1 MEKEILDKIN
11 SFNIVT
17 FFKELPGK
25 IWDNLTAAIKHVISW
40 GLELREKAKS
50 AASDMFHNIVDTI
63 KELPGK
69 MLETGKNIVKGIWDG
84 IKDMGQWIK
93 DKIFGFADGIIDGF
107 KSAFGIHSPST
118 VMRDSVGKYLAE
130 GIGEGFMDELPNIA
144 EEARDALT
152 NLDLDAPQVG
162 IDIID
167 PEAVLSNPPELQVS
181 VPKIEAPELEISV
194 PDISLPELEVA
205 VPYEEVPQLEVE
217 VPDIELPKLEIE
229 IPDLPKPEPQG
240 EPAPKFYIDSTDEP
254 KRAPAITDD
263 ALSAMAVQQF
273 IIDRSDSVPS
283 ATSDIISTQYSY
295 NSTVNNN
302 QTNSEIPPIALTA
315 QFIVGEEVVA
325 EGVLDIVEPA
335 IDERQGLRVTMKRR
349 GVTT

>member
-1 MEKEILDKIN
+1 
-11 SFNIVT
+11 
-17 FFKELPGK
+17 
-25 IWDNLTAAIKHVISW
+25 
-40 GLELREKAKS
+40 
-50 AASDMFHNIVDTI
+50 
-63 KELPGK
+63 
-69 MLETGKNIVKGIWDG
+69 
-84 IKDMGQWIK
+84 MGQWIK
-93 DKIFGFADGIIDGF
+93 DKVFGFADGIIDGF

-130 GIGEGFMDELPNIA
+130 GVGEGFMDELPNIA
-144 EEARDALT
+144 EEAREALT
-152 NLDLDAPQVG
+152 DLDLDAPQVG

-194 PDISLPELEVA
+194 PDISLP
-205 VPYEEVPQLEVE
+205 
-217 VPDIELPKLEIE
+217 KLEIE

-240 EPAPKFYIDSTDEP
+240 EPVPMLDTDTTGEP
-254 KRAPAITDD
+254 KRSPAITDD

-283 ATSDIISTQYSY
+283 ATSDIISTQYTY